1 MEELEKAAV
10 MADDYALTHKLSS
23 NSGNPKQQR
32 FNGSSNVENISR
44 NMDDIKRQDKSTE
57 NVALVSKVEPLKPI
71 LLWAITNCWKL
82 GGKTPCGHGGKLNH
96 KSDDCKIAKNQ
107 LQNEVKSTGL
117 TSLKDLKV
125 REFKRYKSKALD

>member
-71 LLWAITNCWKL
+71 LLWATWK
-82 GGKTPCGHGGKLNH
+82 TWPFNYKL
-96 KSDDCKIAKNQ
+96 
-107 LQNEVKSTGL
+107 LEV
-117 TSLKDLKV
+117 
-125 REFKRYKSKALD
+125 RW